1 MSASRKC
8 NARGKI
14 IQSSFPLLWLLINSA
29 GHKPH
34 VQRAKLWVI
43 PHSLQGA
50 KRLMLSSFPSSSPA
64 REGWAI
70 KREGKTIKVKLAQAK
85 SCLAP
90 SVSLSPTKPL
100 CCVGH
105 GPGADSPLRDE
116 WDPWHRARLPQRPP
130 SSDPGESGPGPSP
143 VYLYSCQSQGSFQH
157 QSAQFI
163 GGCEDQSSALSTA
176 RSPTEL
182 WR

>member
-50 KRLMLSSFPSSSPA
+50 KRLMLSSLPSSSPA

-116 WDPWHRARLPQRPP
+116 WDPWHRARLPQRPR
-130 SSDPGESGPGPSP
+130 SSDPGESGPGS
-143 VYLYSCQSQGSFQH
+143 L
-157 QSAQFI
+157 
-163 GGCEDQSSALSTA
+163 SSLSLQLSVTGKFPA
-176 RSPTEL
+176 PICTIY
-182 WR
+182 WRV